1 MNKVIT
7 ADTLYQ
13 QLPSHILEQYPNFVQ
28 FLKAYYEW
36 VSREDGPYDK
46 IKNHMDYLDFQKSID
61 AYITAMKDEY
71 LSDVPDSVLLD
82 KELFIK
88 WSKKFNLS
96 RGSQESYKFLFSILF
111 DEQDTEI
118 YLPKDNILRTSD
130 GVWVDNESRLILTNS
145 GTLNEFRF
153 ARISQKKEVLPG
165 FFEYAYANV
174 QTVRNRYSGGYNVLE
189 LTVSDVEGDFVRDFP
204 IVSSTGAEEW
214 LIETAHDFTV
224 NEFCEQCAPG
234 SRVDFEN
241 DISYVI
247 ERDLTSTRFDTRV
260 TSYFTDSQIT
270 VEVNGTPI
278 TDFSYD
284 GRYIDS
290 PLMSI
295 GDTIKVSLPSYK
307 GYMIFNGSD
316 IEVLETPIGLSSDEA
331 LKIEAPYATIFDVI
345 AHPGASSPIPG
356 YYEDNRGHL
365 SSTMYLQDS
374 FYYQEY
380 SYAIRTKQN
389 IDSYAST
396 VKDLLHP
403 SGFAMFGYLRIV
415 DILEILIGL
424 ESSEYEI
431 LPWEMESRAKYTLGP
446 NYSFLDRFKHGL
458 SGRLYNL
465 SHFRDK
471 NENDYVIYMDPA
483 FIEDQDDYVESYKPL
498 YYYQF
503 ELIQAIGE
511 EGYNL
516 EDSSLGRTLI
526 SGQGGFMEYDFI
538 KELYYYADGRW
549 VVKRKGWMTKQSLSD
564 YFLYVPQDYTHE
576 TESGNNYFET
586 GYVSERE

>member
-224 NEFCEQCAPG
+224 NEFCEQCVPG

-331 LKIEAPYATIFDVI
+331 LRIE
-345 AHPGASSPIPG
+345 
-356 YYEDNRGHL
+356 
-365 SSTMYLQDS
+365 
-374 FYYQEY
+374 
-380 SYAIRTKQN
+380 
-389 IDSYAST
+389 
-396 VKDLLHP
+396 
-403 SGFAMFGYLRIV
+403 
-415 DILEILIGL
+415 
-424 ESSEYEI
+424 
-431 LPWEMESRAKYTLGP
+431 
-446 NYSFLDRFKHGL
+446 
-458 SGRLYNL
+458 
-465 SHFRDK
+465 
-471 NENDYVIYMDPA
+471 
-483 FIEDQDDYVESYKPL
+483 
-498 YYYQF
+498 
-503 ELIQAIGE
+503 
-511 EGYNL
+511 
-516 EDSSLGRTLI
+516 
-526 SGQGGFMEYDFI
+526 
-538 KELYYYADGRW
+538 
-549 VVKRKGWMTKQSLSD
+549 
-564 YFLYVPQDYTHE
+564 
-576 TESGNNYFET
+576 
-586 GYVSERE
+586 